1 MVRDSDTSAMKFSNG
16 MSSPPWPSG
25 AGEVQNGGCLG
36 LLKLDVG
43 GGGGHWLQNSSRQR
57 NMSKRVS

>member
-43 GGGGHWLQNSSRQR
+43 GGGVIGFRTHRDGAAQA
-57 NMSKRVS
+57 KG